1 MLHLTRNSNN
11 FMVKMKGITK
21 TFDSLIANDHIDFD
35 VRGGE
40 IHTLLG
46 ENGAGKT
53 TLMKILY
60 GLLSPD
66 SGEIFV
72 EGEKVRFRSPRD
84 AIQLGVGMVHQ
95 HFMLVS
101 RHTVLDN
108 IILGISGLP
117 AKTAETKNVN
127 VLQKLINRI
136 SLHSA
141 EHAELISEISDK
153 YNLKIN
159 LAAKIWQLSVG
170 ERQRVEIIKV
180 LYRGA
185 KLLIL
190 DEPTS
195 NLTPLENENL
205 FSALKTLVKSG
216 VSVVLITHRLNEA
229 MTMSDRIT
237 VLRSGKHV
245 ATLDRDQLS
254 KAKLAQMI
262 VGKEI
267 AYAEASHQP
276 TGTKPICRMENI
288 WAKNNLGIDAVKGF
302 SLAVNEAEIVGI
314 AGVEGNGQENL
325 LK

>member
-1 MLHLTRNSNN
+1 MSHLTGESKNLL
-11 FMVKMKGITK
+11 VKMKEVTK
-21 TFDSLIANDHIDFD
+21 TFDSLTANDHIDFD
-35 VRGGE
+35 VRYGE

-60 GLLSPD
+60 GLLRPD
-66 SGEIFV
+66 SGEIFI
-72 EGEKVRFRSPRD
+72 EGKKIQLRSPRD

-101 RHTVLDN
+101 QHTVLEN
-108 IILGISGLP
+108 IILGISVLTT
-117 AKTAETKNVN
+117 KTTETKNVN

-159 LAAKIWQLSVG
+159 LSAKIWQLSVG

-195 NLTPLENENL
+195 NLTPQETRTC
-205 FSALKTLVKSG
+205 FQ
-216 VSVVLITHRLNEA
+216 RY
-229 MTMSDRIT
+229 
-237 VLRSGKHV
+237 KH
-245 ATLDRDQLS
+245 
-254 KAKLAQMI
+254 
-262 VGKEI
+262 
-267 AYAEASHQP
+267 
-276 TGTKPICRMENI
+276 
-288 WAKNNLGIDAVKGF
+288 W
-302 SLAVNEAEIVGI
+302 
-314 AGVEGNGQENL
+314 
-325 LK
+325 